1 MIHKEEA
8 SQEIV
13 IDQEVISHLMHL
25 LLNKRNQL
33 IN

>member
-8 SQEIV
+8 SQEIE

-25 LLNKRNQL
+25 LIYNRNQL